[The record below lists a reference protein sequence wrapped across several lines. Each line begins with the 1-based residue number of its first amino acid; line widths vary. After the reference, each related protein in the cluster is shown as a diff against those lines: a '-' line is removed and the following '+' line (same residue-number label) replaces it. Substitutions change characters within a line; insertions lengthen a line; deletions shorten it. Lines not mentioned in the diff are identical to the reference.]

1 MSVTHGFVQVKA
13 DNVSHTL
20 LCEVSIGRQFQ
31 LHVDVCGCKR
41 QFQLHVVVCGFNIQ
55 VMLASVGCESR
66 GTHMHVE
73 YGRGYSVWGKIVNRM
88 TWDGCGDG
96 ETS

>member
-41 QFQLHVVVCGFNIQ
+41 QFQLHVVVCGFKRQFQLHVVVCGFNIQ

-66 GTHMHVE
+66 GTHVE
-73 YGRGYSVWGKIVNRM
+73 YGRGYSVWV
-88 TWDGCGDG
+88 
-96 ETS
+96 